1 VIIQSCLRATT
12 AFALGG
18 AALAADQPA
27 STRTVR
33 SEIRATHGVVA
44 AGRTFT
50 VDAGARL
57 LAAGGNAVDAGV
69 ASIFAAAVVEISHF
83 GLGGEAPII
92 IYSARD
98 RQVRVINGQ
107 GPAPRA
113 ATPQLFGGKTVIPG
127 NGPLGATIPAAVDSA
142 SIALAKYG
150 TKSLSDV
157 LAHAIELADGFPM
170 YEFLHHYLETERA
183 TTEIYAWSKTTYYPD
198 GRIIPTGE
206 MFRQPNLAAT
216 LRAIAAGEKDALARG
231 ATRESAI
238 DAGRDVFYKGP
249 IAREMTSAVREAG
262 GVMTEDDL
270 VSYHGRVEEPAVAP
284 YRGYTIYKAGFW
296 TQGPA
301 LLQTFRI
308 LEGFDLRA
316 MGQGS
321 ADALHTTVEA
331 IKLAYADRDRYY
343 GDPDFARVP
352 GQMLLSEPYAAM
364 RRALIDARRA
374 SLEQRPGDP
383 IRGTAELPQA
393 IADGHATAARSS
405 RAKEYGD
412 TTSVQVADAQGNL
425 FSATPSSGWLLGG
438 AFVAGR
444 TGVPMSNRMQAFN
457 LDAASPNVLAGG
469 KRPRTT
475 LTPTIVLKD
484 GRPFLAIG
492 TPGGDSQDQQILL
505 VLLNIID
512 FGMDVQAAIE
522 APRVNSLHPV
532 SSFEDHQAL
541 PGVLEAEATL
551 PPSVLADL
559 GARGHVLRMRPAN
572 GISTGV
578 VAAGIDSAT
587 GRLRGGADLRRE
599 RALVAW

>member
-1 VIIQSCLRATT
+1 AP
-12 AFALGG
+12 
-18 AALAADQPA
+18 PA
-27 STRTVR
+27 
-33 SEIRATHGVVA
+33 
-44 AGRTFT
+44 
-50 VDAGARL
+50 
-57 LAAGGNAVDAGV
+57 
-69 ASIFAAAVVEISHF
+69 
-83 GLGGEAPII
+83 
-92 IYSARD
+92 
-98 RQVRVINGQ
+98 
-107 GPAPRA
+107 RA
-113 ATPQLFGGKTVIPG
+113 APPQLVGVKTVIPG
-127 NGPLGATIPAAVDSA
+127 NVPLGATIPASVYSA

-150 TKSLSDV
+150 TTSLSDV

-183 TTEIYAWSKTTYYPD
+183 TTEIYTWSKTTYYPD

-352 GQMLLSEPYAAM
+352 GQML
-364 RRALIDARRA
+364 
-374 SLEQRPGDP
+374 
-383 IRGTAELPQA
+383 
-393 IADGHATAARSS
+393 
-405 RAKEYGD
+405 
-412 TTSVQVADAQGNL
+412 
-425 FSATPSSGWLLGG
+425 
-438 AFVAGR
+438 
-444 TGVPMSNRMQAFN
+444 
-457 LDAASPNVLAGG
+457 
-469 KRPRTT
+469 
-475 LTPTIVLKD
+475 
-484 GRPFLAIG
+484 
-492 TPGGDSQDQQILL
+492 
-505 VLLNIID
+505 
-512 FGMDVQAAIE
+512 
-522 APRVNSLHPV
+522 
-532 SSFEDHQAL
+532 
-541 PGVLEAEATL
+541 
-551 PPSVLADL
+551 
-559 GARGHVLRMRPAN
+559 
-572 GISTGV
+572 
-578 VAAGIDSAT
+578 
-587 GRLRGGADLRRE
+587 
-599 RALVAW
+599 